1 MHILMLTW
9 EYPPNIVGGISR
21 VVYNLS
27 KELESMGNKVTV
39 FTCCESGWCE
49 PEKDGGITVHRVNS
63 YNLHRNSFTDWVMEM
78 NFAMIEKA
86 VSTGE
91 GQKADLIHA
100 HDWLVAYAARVLK
113 HSFFKPLVS
122 TIHATECGRN
132 NGIYNDMQRYIN
144 SIEWWLT
151 YESWRVIVNS
161 MFMKGHVGHIF
172 SLPQDKIDI
181 VHNGI
186 NSKEFAR
193 YGMDMCFRRKYALDE
208 EKIVFFI
215 GRMVNEKGVSV
226 LIDAVPIIL
235 KEYYNVKFVLAGKGP
250 MLGYFKQKAWEAGV
264 SEKIYFTGYLD
275 DDELKRLY
283 GCIDIMVVPSFY
295 EPFGITVL
303 EGMAAG
309 VPVVASDCG
318 GLDEIIEHGKDGLK
332 CRSGDAFSLAGCIL
346 DILRNPE
353 KSAYLCDNARI
364 KIRNEYDWHSAAEKT
379 LAIYRRVLEERKN
392 TRWG

>member
-1 MHILMLTW
+1 MRILMLTW

-27 KELESMGNKVTV
+27 RELASMGDEVTV
-39 FTCCESGWCE
+39 FTCWQEGLDE
-49 PEKDGGITVHRVNS
+49 YNRENGISVYRINPYDIH
-63 YNLHRNSFTDWVMEM
+63 YNSFTDWVMDI

-91 GQKADLIHA
+91 AQKTELIHA
-100 HDWLVAYAARVLK
+100 HDWLVAYASRVLK

-132 NGIYNDMQRYIN
+132 NGTYNDMQRHIS

-161 MFMKGHVGHIF
+161 RFMMGHVGEVF
-172 SLPQDKIDI
+172 SLPEDKIDI
-181 VHNGI
+181 VHNAI
-186 NSKEFAR
+186 NCNEFGK
-193 YGMDMCFRRKYALDE
+193 YGRDMDFRRKYSMDE

-226 LIDAVPIIL
+226 LLESVPLVL
-235 KEYYNVKFVLAGKGP
+235 KEYANVKFVIAGKGP
-250 MLGYFKQKAWEAGV
+250 MLDCFKNMAVQTGAPGKV
-264 SEKIYFTGYLD
+264 YFTGYISD
-275 DDELKRLY
+275 DDLKRLY

-295 EPFGITVL
+295 EPFGITAL

-309 VPVVASDCG
+309 VPVVVSDCG
-318 GLDEIIEHGKDGLK
+318 GLNEIIEHGKDGLK
-332 CRSGDAFSLAGCIL
+332 CRTGDAISLAECIL
-346 DILRNPE
+346 YILKNPVESVRIGDTARRKAMEEYSWQGAARKTRDIYN
-353 KSAYLCDNARI
+353 
-364 KIRNEYDWHSAAEKT
+364 
-379 LAIYRRVLEERKN
+379 RVLEERKKVQ
-392 TRWG
+392 WG